1 MKDRKGKTSPI
12 RATGFNQPAQPVWA
26 TKLFFDGKLC
36 IFLLRQQFSAADQGT
51 HLKTEVCCPCPTY
64 LSMMVPWDVE
74 LIYIFEKKG
83 SLNLS
88 NCPLEL
94 FGRTNFMKLLPSRS
108 IQEVEKKSLKRLH
121 VLNHMFIFN
130 IFQFEATLGM
140 APPFEGLPSFFQD
153 DGIRAPRRP
162 AVSFVPRGLRIKL
175 QLALSWFSPI
185 CRPTETENNVRMDT
199 PPKKHG
205 TETLLY
211 LYNNI

>member
-175 QLALSWFSPI
+175 QLALSWI
-185 CRPTETENNVRMDT
+185 A
-199 PPKKHG
+199 H
-205 TETLLY
+205 L
-211 LYNNI
+211 